1 MQAICRG
8 RAESA
13 VVVRGVFHATPAF
26 TIAASHQGWQL
37 YEGEHGR
44 SSFDSLSD
52 ARDNAKLLAATL
64 FEHHG
69 IPTAV
74 VMDMAGR
81 EAVVLARHG

>member
-1 MQAICRG
+1 MPRLL
-8 RAESA
+8 
-13 VVVRGVFHATPAF
+13 F
-26 TIAASHQGWQL
+26 TIAASHHGWQL

-44 SSFDSLSD
+44 SSFENLSD